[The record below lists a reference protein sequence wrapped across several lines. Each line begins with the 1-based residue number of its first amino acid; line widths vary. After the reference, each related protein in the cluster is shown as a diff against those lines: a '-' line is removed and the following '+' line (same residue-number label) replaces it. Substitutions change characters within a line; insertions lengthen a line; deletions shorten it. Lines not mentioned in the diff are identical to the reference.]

1 MNLKTR
7 IFGILEPGDEDSK
20 YFDPFIMGLIVL
32 NVAAVV
38 LETVDWI
45 YMPVT
50 RGSFVPSMYFPWPSS
65 QLNTSCASGAA
76 PKIPNSKIRF
86 AAGCNILMT
95 PMAIG

>member
-1 MNLKTR
+1 MHPNLKTR

-45 YMPVT
+45 
-50 RGSFVPSMYFPWPSS
+50 
-65 QLNTSCASGAA
+65 
-76 PKIPNSKIRF
+76 NSRYSLIF
-86 AAGCNILMT
+86 IVFNVFSVAVFTVEYILRV
-95 PMAIG
+95 